1 MAAINTYQVRKI
13 YAIAGA
19 LGMKNRDG
27 DDALHDLVVGMT
39 GKQHVTDLTSAEAYD
54 VIADLEKK
62 QGSNPTPRRRGRPQ
76 RSAAPG
82 HASEG
87 QMRKAWALMYQLE
100 SASPSKTPLGE
111 RLCGIIKKE
120 TGMDAWPKDPFAW
133 LDYKTCS
140 RLLEALKGY
149 VKTAQKKAGAAGG

>member
-1 MAAINTYQVRKI
+1 MAAINTYQIRKI

-19 LGMKNRDG
+19 LGMTSRDG
-27 DDALHDLVVGMT
+27 DDVLHDLVSGMT
-39 GKQHVTDLTSAEAYD
+39 GKQHITELTAAEGYD
-54 VIADLEKK
+54 VIAELEKK
-62 QGSNPTPRRRGRPQ
+62 QGAAPMPRRRGRP
-76 RSAAPG
+76 RRPAAPG

-100 SASPSKTPLGE
+100 AASPSKTPLGE

-120 TGMDAWPKDPFAW
+120 TGVDAWVKDPFAW

-140 RLLEALKGY
+140 CLLEALKGY
-149 VKTAQKKAGAAGG
+149 VKTAQKKAGDGNE